1 MDVID
6 GSEIGAV
13 PSSRSDLAGNG
24 CESVENGRL
33 ENSTPLLRLG
43 VLRKMFHRLEAAESL
58 LGGAKIVSGILGQL
72 RWSIVLSSFLIVSGP
87 EGNTHPSMLRSGT
100 ICRVGDTRMEA
111 GAIRMV
117 RYTG

>member
-58 LGGAKIVSGILGQL
+58 LGGRQNSLWDP
-72 RWSIVLSSFLIVSGP
+72 RSIAMEYRSLFLP
-87 EGNTHPSMLRSGT
+87 DREW
-100 ICRVGDTRMEA
+100 A
-111 GAIRMV
+111 
-117 RYTG
+117 